1 VIGPR
6 CRTGAGPLHCDR
18 RALAVKRQGL
28 RFRRHLAIRN
38 SAPQLICI
46 SCQNDKN
53 TPFFT
58 ESACFCIARNQVSIK
73 NINKNNKLLVIT
85 KFNDKYNK

>member
-1 VIGPR
+1 VD
-6 CRTGAGPLHCDR
+6 CDR
-18 RALAVKRQGL
+18 QALAVNRQG
-28 RFRRHLAIRN
+28 RRSRRHLAIRN
-38 SAPQLICI
+38 TARQPFCI

-73 NINKNNKLLVIT
+73 NINKNNNLLVIT